1 MAETRERLNISLID
15 KIGMGEPLQL
25 SETTE
30 NAWIEVIQKMD
41 KVYADLVHYQVEL
54 EQKNAELEE
63 AQQFIRSVLESMTEV
78 LIVCDI
84 QGRIVQVN
92 QALEDF
98 TGQPESELLKRPFN
112 ELFGLE
118 SQPLVE
124 QFAEKLGR
132 DAIVDCE
139 VNLQT
144 RDGGSMPMAPERNIP
159 VSDEWELRISSYV
172 PANTTSPP

>member
-1 MAETRERLNISLID
+1 MADSKARQTIRLID
-15 KIGMGEPLQL
+15 KVGMVEPLQL
-25 SETTE
+25 SESTE

-41 KVYADLVHYQVEL
+41 MVYADLVRYQVEL

-84 QGRIVQVN
+84 QGRILQVN
-92 QALEDF
+92 QALEDLI
-98 TGQPESELLKRPFN
+98 GRPECELLKRPFT

-124 QFAEKLGR
+124 RFPERLGS

-139 VNLQT
+139 VNLLT
-144 RDGGSMPMAPERNIP
+144 RDNGSMPLAMLNPI
-159 VSDEWELRISSYV
+159 
-172 PANTTSPP
+172 